1 MKYGNYL
8 KERKQQLPEDWQK
21 VFIQYEELKQFI
33 KHHIAPACLKPNLAN
48 QQTWP
53 TQPPQPAGSV
63 NNTPLVPAPLLDYH
77 PSPALGGSLL
87 PAAHEDLNA
96 FSSMIATRLT
106 ILQTRV
112 PEFLAMLDEQVGQV
126 STFTSQQTRKIY
138 EAYGTFQGGQIGL
151 GLVHGD
157 SKLAQATG
165 TSPGPESTPK
175 TTEPED
181 SLETLLQ
188 SVIKLEK
195 YIFLNYTGIVKI
207 TKKMDRHA
215 GLGISEAYLGH
226 VWKLPFARAEQLS
239 SLKKELMEKLSGVL
253 TKINVNV
260 QQEVTSTGRS
270 GMDHV
275 FTQKQSDSEHTQNAD
290 LSHFPCDCPFEKQ
303 EGDPWVVLLR
313 PLTVP
318 SICWKQDREL
328 SSIWALLFHP
338 SLS

>member
-21 VFIQYEELKQFI
+21 VFIQYEDLKQFI
-33 KHHIAPACLKPNLAN
+33 KQHIAPACLKPSLAN

-53 TQPPQPAGSV
+53 TQPPQPSGSV
-63 NNTPLVPAPLLDYH
+63 NNTPLVPTPSVTDYQ
-77 PSPALGGSLL
+77 PSPTLGGSLL

-106 ILQTRV
+106 ILQTKV

-138 EAYGTFQGGQIGL
+138 EAYGNFQGGQVGL
-151 GLVHGD
+151 GLVHD

-165 TSPGPESTPK
+165 TSPGSESTSK
-175 TTEPED
+175 TSGSED

-207 TKKMDRHA
+207 IKKMDRHA
-215 GLGISEAYLGH
+215 GLGISEAYLGR

-260 QQEVTSTGRS
+260 NVQSEAASTGRS
-270 GMDHV
+270 
-275 FTQKQSDSEHTQNAD
+275 
-290 LSHFPCDCPFEKQ
+290 
-303 EGDPWVVLLR
+303 
-313 PLTVP
+313 
-318 SICWKQDREL
+318 
-328 SSIWALLFHP
+328 
-338 SLS
+338 

>member
-21 VFIQYEELKQFI
+21 VFIQYEDLKQFI
-33 KHHIAPACLKPNLAN
+33 KQQIAPACLKPSLAN

-53 TQPPQPAGSV
+53 THPPQPAGSV
-63 NNTPLVPAPLLDYH
+63 NNTPLVPAPSVPDYQ
-77 PSPALGGSLL
+77 PSPTLGGSLL
-87 PAAHEDLNA
+87 PTAHEDLNA
-96 FSSMIATRLT
+96 FTSMIATRLT
-106 ILQTRV
+106 ILQTKV
-112 PEFLAMLDEQVGQV
+112 PEFLALLDEQVGQV

-138 EAYGTFQGGQIGL
+138 EAYGNFQGGQVGL
-151 GLVHGD
+151 GLVHD

-165 TSPGPESTPK
+165 TSPGSEPASK
-175 TTEPED
+175 TSGSED

-207 TKKMDRHA
+207 IKKMDRHA
-215 GLGISEAYLGH
+215 GLGISEAYLGR

-260 QQEVTSTGRS
+260 NVQQEATPSSRS
-270 GMDHV
+270 GMNHV
-275 FTQKQSDSEHTQNAD
+275 FARQESDLEHTEHRIFY
-290 LSHFPCDCPFEKQ
+290 SFESFP
-303 EGDPWVVLLR
+303 L
-313 PLTVP
+313 
-318 SICWKQDREL
+318 
-328 SSIWALLFHP
+328 
-338 SLS
+338 